1 MNYTLKTWDCF
12 GKSRIRSGLPYEF
25 AWILATK
32 GGFEKAQVIDEVWG
46 TVCLEVKPC
55 V

>member
-12 GKSRIRSGLPYEF
+12 GRSRIRSGLPYQF

-32 GGFEKAQVIDEVWG
+32 GGFDKAQVIDEWG
-46 TVCLEVKPC
+46 IVCLEVKTC